1 MRIRVLGC
9 GPSSGVP
16 RIGNDWGECDPSDP
30 RNRRT
35 RTSILIESNGQMLL
49 VDCGPDLRQQLL
61 LADVSIVDGVI
72 VTHDHADHCHG
83 IDDLRQVA
91 ANKGAAVPIHAR
103 DYVLGGLKQ
112 RFSYVFQGSQ
122 LYPPTVEP
130 APIGEEM
137 GWGAAR
143 LRFVDQPHGHVQS
156 LGIRADENGRSM
168 VYAIDFNDMTDDMAS
183 LYEGADWWMCA
194 VTPATNHLTHANLD
208 SVLGWARDLRAG
220 QLLLTNL
227 DKRLDYATLA
237 ARLPDWAAPAHDG
250 LEMEI

>member
-35 RTSILIESNGQMLL
+35 RTSILIESSGQRLL

-61 LADVSIVDGVI
+61 LADVSTVDGLI

-103 DYVLGGLKQ
+103 DYVLGALKH
-112 RFSYVFQGSQ
+112 RFPYVFQGSQ

-130 APIGEEM
+130 NPIAEEM
-137 GWGAAR
+137 GWGATR

-168 VYAIDFNDMTDDMAS
+168 VYAIDFNDMTGDMAS
-183 LYEGADWWMCA
+183 LYEDADWWICA

-237 ARLPDWAAPAHDG
+237 ARLPDWATPAHDG
-250 LEMEI
+250 LEIEI